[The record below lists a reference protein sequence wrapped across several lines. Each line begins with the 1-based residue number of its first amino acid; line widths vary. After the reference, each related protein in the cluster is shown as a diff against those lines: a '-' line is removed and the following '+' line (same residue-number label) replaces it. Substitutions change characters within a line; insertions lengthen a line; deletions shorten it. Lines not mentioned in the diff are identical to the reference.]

1 MKASR
6 TWVTKSTSQKIRP
19 RHAFLFRILTQRLIQ
34 TGRKRKRKKS
44 TEDSFFFIKLLPIIR
59 DTMRY
64 SAFQFLPYC
73 WTLISKASNSV
84 LLENSIGVNI
94 HRVDY
99 SKNFTQE
106 IIDPRIRK
114 LLPPMITANFFNC
127 TTLSR
132 EDFNT
137 VHHFADYYEDE
148 EFILIGGLNHITYDV
163 NDRSKNGRVRKKSS

>member
-1 MKASR
+1 
-6 TWVTKSTSQKIRP
+6 
-19 RHAFLFRILTQRLIQ
+19 
-34 TGRKRKRKKS
+34 
-44 TEDSFFFIKLLPIIR
+44 
-59 DTMRY
+59 MRY
-64 SAFQFLPYC
+64 SAFQFLPYW